1 MRAPEELY
9 EADLGIFGPSTGAD
23 AGGKKT
29 ATGPENERD
38 KLVRGLEQASESLSK
53 LIRMREATKQAEGT
67 NGAPKVKDEE
77 KEKLEQ
83 ELRLNLIAL
92 AKRAPLDMIAKM
104 RKELLPEHLRG
115 VVPTLD

>member
-1 MRAPEELY
+1 M
-9 EADLGIFGPSTGAD
+9 
-23 AGGKKT
+23 
-29 ATGPENERD
+29 
-38 KLVRGLEQASESLSK
+38 RGLERASESLVR
-53 LIRMREATKQAEGT
+53 LIRMRQSQGLGQRPGSGV
-67 NGAPKVKDEE
+67 GAGAKGMQENVIQE
-77 KEKLEQ
+77 KEMEREKERLEQ

>member
-1 MRAPEELY
+1 MTAPEELY
-9 EADLGIFGPSTGAD
+9 EADLGIFGPGPGATGA
-23 AGGKKT
+23 GKT
-29 ATGPENERD
+29 ATRAGAPESERE
-38 KLVRGLEQASESLSK
+38 KLVRGLERASESLTE
-53 LIRMREATKQAEGT
+53 LIRMRQGAVMGQKEQGKKRAE
-67 NGAPKVKDEE
+67 
-77 KEKLEQ
+77 LEQ

>member
-1 MRAPEELY
+1 MTAPEELY
-9 EADLGIFGPSTGAD
+9 EADLGIFGPGPGATGA
-23 AGGKKT
+23 GKT
-29 ATGPENERD
+29 ATRAGPPESERE
-38 KLVRGLEQASESLSK
+38 KLVRGLERASESLTK
-53 LIRMREATKQAEGT
+53 LIRMRQGPVMGQKEQGK
-67 NGAPKVKDEE
+67 E
-77 KEKLEQ
+77 KERAELEQ